1 MEEHRSSLS
10 PPGRVEFYDLSLRDG
25 LEYPGIF
32 LEREDKL
39 KVVQAL
45 DELGVDRIEAGIPA
59 RSPQEAAFVKDAI
72 EAGTEARIFAL
83 CGIRS
88 ADINLADKCG
98 ASSILVE
105 APSSD
110 ELITVGLKS
119 TREKTLNE
127 SIDVLKSAKNRGL
140 FTSFFLMDATRADLR
155 FLLEMVEEA
164 VNKGGADEVILV
176 DSTGSCYPEAM
187 AFLTRKV
194 RELGVT
200 VGVHCHNDLGLAT
213 ANALSAVGAGA
224 QVVHVSLNG
233 MAGRSGFTS
242 LDEIALCLKLFLGVE
257 SGIKFGKL
265 YDASR
270 LFAEL
275 TGVPIFPMKP
285 VAGEN
290 APLFEIGPAV
300 MINDEFL
307 KAGISTGFLA
317 YAPSFVGRNFNVR
330 LGTKSNIYSVER
342 MLNSLGMKAT
352 QEDVTL
358 ILERVIA
365 VAKDKRALL
374 SEAEFQSIISGVL
387 KQR

>member
-1 MEEHRSSLS
+1 
-10 PPGRVEFYDLSLRDG
+10 VEFYDLSLRDG
-25 LEYPGIF
+25 LEYPGMF

-39 KVVQAL
+39 KAILTL
-45 DELGVDRIEAGIPA
+45 DDLGVDRIEAGIPA
-59 RSPQEAAFVKDAI
+59 RSPQEAEFVKDAI
-72 EAGTEARIFAL
+72 GAGTDARIFAL
-83 CGIRS
+83 CSIRA
-88 ADINLADKCG
+88 ADIDLAIRCG
-98 ASSILVE
+98 VSNVLVE

-119 TREKTLNE
+119 TREKTLHE
-127 SIDVLKSAKNRGL
+127 SIDVLRSAKSRGL
-140 FTSFFLMDATRADLR
+140 FTSFFLMDATRADLG

-164 VNKGGADEVILV
+164 VNKGSADEVIIV
-176 DSTGSCYPEAM
+176 DSVGACYPEAM
-187 AFLTRKV
+187 AFLTRKI
-194 RELGVT
+194 RELGAT

-242 LDEIALCLKLFLGVE
+242 LDEIALCLKLFLGVC
-257 SGIKFGKL
+257 SGIRFSKI

-275 TGVPIFPMKP
+275 TGVPISPMKP
-285 VAGEN
+285 VTGEN

-307 KAGISTGFLA
+307 KAGISTGFLP
-317 YAPSFVGRNFNVR
+317 YSPSFIGRNFNVR
-330 LGTKSNIYSVER
+330 LGAKSNIYSVER
-342 MLNSLGMKAT
+342 MLKNLEIKAT
-352 QEDVTL
+352 QEDVNL
-358 ILERVIA
+358 ILERVIT

-374 SEAEFQSIISGVL
+374 SEAEFKRIVDEML
-387 KQR
+387 RQR

>member
-1 MEEHRSSLS
+1 
-10 PPGRVEFYDLSLRDG
+10 VEFYDLSLRDG
-25 LEYPGIF
+25 LEYPGMF

-39 KVVQAL
+39 KAILTL
-45 DELGVDRIEAGIPA
+45 DDLGVDRIEAGIPA
-59 RSPQEAAFVKDAI
+59 RSPQEAEFVKDAI
-72 EAGTEARIFAL
+72 GAGTDARIFAL
-83 CGIRS
+83 CSIRA
-88 ADINLADKCG
+88 ADIDLAVRCG
-98 ASSILVE
+98 VSNVLVE

-119 TREKTLNE
+119 TREKTLHE
-127 SIDVLKSAKNRGL
+127 SIDVLRSAKSRGL

-155 FLLEMVEEA
+155 FLLETTEAA
-164 VNKGGADEVILV
+164 VNKGGADEVIIV
-176 DSTGSCYPEAM
+176 DSAGSCYPEAM

-194 RELGVT
+194 RELGAT

-233 MAGRSGFTS
+233 MAGRSGFTP

-257 SGIKFGKL
+257 SRIKFGKL

-275 TGVPIFPMKP
+275 TGVPILPMKP
-285 VAGEN
+285 VTGEN

-307 KAGISTGFLA
+307 KAGISTGFLP

-342 MLNSLGMKAT
+342 MLKSLGMKAT

-374 SEAEFQSIISGVL
+374 SEADFQNIVGEVL
-387 KQR
+387 GQI